1 MNLSIILPPVAGAA
15 IGWLTNYVAIKLL
28 FRPHK
33 PFEVMGYTV
42 QGVIPKRRK
51 EIARSMARAIEKEL
65 LSSEDLG
72 KALSGLDWKGEV
84 ERTVEEA
91 VEHRFSSNRFMSLP
105 IIGVVSDNLKYQ
117 IKYALTKEILLQI
130 DKKKG
135 AIASKVKDS
144 IDIKE
149 LLVSKIDNLD
159 LMKFEKLLT
168 EFIARELKHL
178 ERLGGVMG
186 FLIGLSQSALAYFA
200 GW

>member
-1 MNLSIILPPVAGAA
+1 MNLSLLIPPVTGAA
-15 IGWLTNYVAIKLL
+15 IGWVTNYVAIKLL

-33 PFEVMGYTV
+33 PFDLLGYRV

-65 LSSEDLG
+65 LSSEDLAR
-72 KALSGLDWKGEV
+72 ALGSLDWKAEV
-84 ERTVEEA
+84 EKTVEEA
-91 VEHRFSSNRFMSLP
+91 VEHRLGSTTLTNIP
-105 IIGVVSDNLKYQ
+105 IIGVVSENLKYQ
-117 IKYALTKEILLQI
+117 IKYAITKEILLQI

-135 AIASKVKDS
+135 ALASKVKDN

-159 LMKFEKLLT
+159 LMKFERLLT
-168 EFIARELKHL
+168 DFIARELKHL

-186 FLIGLSQSALAYFA
+186 FLIGLIQSGLAYYF

>member
-1 MNLSIILPPVAGAA
+1 MNLSLLIPPVTGAA
-15 IGWLTNYVAIKLL
+15 IGWVTNYVAIKLL

-33 PFEVMGYTV
+33 PFDLLGYRV

-65 LSSEDLG
+65 LSSEDLAR
-72 KALSGLDWKGEV
+72 ALGSLDWKAEV
-84 ERTVEEA
+84 EKTVEEA
-91 VEHRFSSNRFMSLP
+91 VEHRLGSSTLTNIP
-105 IIGVVSDNLKYQ
+105 IIGMVSENLKYQ
-117 IKYALTKEILLQI
+117 IKYAITKEILLQI

-135 AIASKVKDS
+135 ALASKVKDN

-159 LMKFEKLLT
+159 LMKFERLLT
-168 EFIARELKHL
+168 DFIARELKHL

-186 FLIGLSQSALAYFA
+186 FLIGLIQSGLAYYF

>member
-1 MNLSIILPPVAGAA
+1 MNLSLVIPPISGAA

-33 PFEVMGYTV
+33 PFDLLGYTV

-51 EIARSMARAIEKEL
+51 EIARSMAKAIEKEL
-65 LSSEDLG
+65 LSSEDLAR
-72 KALSGLDWKGEV
+72 ALSNLDWKGEI
-84 ERTVEEA
+84 EKTVEEA

-105 IIGVVSDNLKYQ
+105 VIGVVSENLKYQ
-117 IKYALTKEILLQI
+117 IKYAITREILLQI

-135 AIASKVKDS
+135 SLASKVKDN

-159 LMKFEKLLT
+159 LMKFERLLT
-168 EFIARELKHL
+168 DFIARELKHL

-186 FLIGLSQSALAYFA
+186 FVIGLFQSGFAYYL